1 MRSYFLV
8 AIGLLG
14 GELVDGDFV
23 GGEIVWW
30 RDDGFIEGGG
40 TTIVLSSQDQD
51 KMGISDLYN
60 ISRQSSW
67 IIEEPGSGIRDCHYE
82 WDTEV
87 REMFVQ

>member
-30 RDDGFIEGGG
+30 RDEEVSLLRTKIEWGFRIYR
-40 TTIVLSSQDQD
+40 IFQD
-51 KMGISDLYN
+51 
-60 ISRQSSW
+60 RV
-67 IIEEPGSGIRDCHYE
+67 PGL
-82 WDTEV
+82 
-87 REMFVQ
+87 

>member
-30 RDDGFIEGGG
+30 RDEDG

-51 KMGISDLYN
+51 RMGISYLQN

-87 REMFVQ
+87 REMFLQ

>member
-30 RDDGFIEGGG
+30 RGDRIPKIFN
-40 TTIVLSSQDQD
+40 L
-51 KMGISDLYN
+51 
-60 ISRQSSW
+60 
-67 IIEEPGSGIRDCHYE
+67 P
-82 WDTEV
+82 
-87 REMFVQ
+87 

>member
-30 RDDGFIEGGG
+30 RDEDG

-51 KMGISDLYN
+51 RMGISYLQN

-87 REMFVQ
+87 REM

>member
-30 RDDGFIEGGG
+30 RDEDG

-51 KMGISDLYN
+51 RMGISYLQN

-87 REMFVQ
+87 REMLLQ

>member
-1 MRSYFLV
+1 
-8 AIGLLG
+8 
-14 GELVDGDFV
+14 
-23 GGEIVWW
+23 
-30 RDDGFIEGGG
+30 
-40 TTIVLSSQDQD
+40 
-51 KMGISDLYN
+51 MGISDLYN

>member
-30 RDDGFIEGGG
+30 RNEDG
-40 TTIVLSSQDQD
+40 TTIVLSS
-51 KMGISDLYN
+51 
-60 ISRQSSW
+60 
-67 IIEEPGSGIRDCHYE
+67 
-82 WDTEV
+82 
-87 REMFVQ
+87 

>member
-40 TTIVLSSQDQD
+40 ATIVLSS
-51 KMGISDLYN
+51 
-60 ISRQSSW
+60 
-67 IIEEPGSGIRDCHYE
+67 
-82 WDTEV
+82 
-87 REMFVQ
+87 

>member
-1 MRSYFLV
+1 MLSYFLV

-30 RDDGFIEGGG
+30 RDEDG

-51 KMGISDLYN
+51 RMGISYLQN

-87 REMFVQ
+87 REMLLQ